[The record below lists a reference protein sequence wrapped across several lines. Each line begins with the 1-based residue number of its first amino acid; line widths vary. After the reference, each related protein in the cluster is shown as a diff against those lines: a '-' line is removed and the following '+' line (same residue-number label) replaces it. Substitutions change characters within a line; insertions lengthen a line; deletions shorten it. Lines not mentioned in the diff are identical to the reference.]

1 MNENNE
7 ANFNSAAVTTLP
19 PPVPQNKAGKSKLL
33 IGVAA
38 VCAIAAVAAVVK
50 FSSTPDPKATVEAAF
65 TATAKQ
71 QQAVTD
77 KIYQKVPA
85 AKLMFEGREGATTSD
100 FDFKVKSIE
109 DNPYAAFANVIFQ
122 DAGIR
127 GKFNN
132 DPAQK
137 TSAFNTSVYLKD
149 APMIDVSAFMSPEL
163 VVASVPTFSQTNV
176 SMNPTTFAKD
186 YAGSALNAVYP
197 VDASSLEMMQGVITG
212 QIDYINAVS
221 SISSEKMLA
230 DIMPI
235 FKGALTNATYTYD
248 KQTKKYVVD
257 IPGEDLKTAVV
268 NYYRYIYFE
277 SELGVAM
284 EKMMTSVAAA
294 DSELTYEDMMN
305 ETISGIEESLPDMD
319 AKLALDIKNGLIK
332 SANLVCTPVAP
343 AASSSSPDST
353 VSPEITVSSLVF
365 DCTFDDAVNTA
376 KLVITTEDAMSMTV
390 DATATLSNDTYA
402 LDMAVG
408 VDSSSMTFNIP
419 LNISIA
425 AGGAYS
431 CAADMNIEAGGE
443 PINAGFAFNGTAVL
457 DNDVLTVNLPDSR
470 VYISGTDAATGTLV
484 FDLDYANAPLTEA
497 LTAPE
502 STSLFALDAQQ
513 LEQLSNEYSVGYESL
528 VGQLYSL
535 LMG

>member
-7 ANFNSAAVTTLP
+7 ANFDSAAVTTLP
-19 PPVPQNKAGKSKLL
+19 PPVPQNKAGKSKRL

-197 VDASSLEMMQGVITG
+197 VGASSLEMMQGVITG

-230 DIMPI
+230 TLCPSL
-235 FKGALTNATYTYD
+235 KRTN
-248 KQTKKYVVD
+248 QC
-257 IPGEDLKTAVV
+257 DL
-268 NYYRYIYFE
+268 YI
-277 SELGVAM
+277 
-284 EKMMTSVAAA
+284 
-294 DSELTYEDMMN
+294 
-305 ETISGIEESLPDMD
+305 
-319 AKLALDIKNGLIK
+319 
-332 SANLVCTPVAP
+332 
-343 AASSSSPDST
+343 
-353 VSPEITVSSLVF
+353 
-365 DCTFDDAVNTA
+365 
-376 KLVITTEDAMSMTV
+376 
-390 DATATLSNDTYA
+390 
-402 LDMAVG
+402 
-408 VDSSSMTFNIP
+408 
-419 LNISIA
+419 
-425 AGGAYS
+425 
-431 CAADMNIEAGGE
+431 
-443 PINAGFAFNGTAVL
+443 
-457 DNDVLTVNLPDSR
+457 R
-470 VYISGTDAATGTLV
+470 
-484 FDLDYANAPLTEA
+484 
-497 LTAPE
+497 
-502 STSLFALDAQQ
+502 
-513 LEQLSNEYSVGYESL
+513 
-528 VGQLYSL
+528 
-535 LMG
+535 